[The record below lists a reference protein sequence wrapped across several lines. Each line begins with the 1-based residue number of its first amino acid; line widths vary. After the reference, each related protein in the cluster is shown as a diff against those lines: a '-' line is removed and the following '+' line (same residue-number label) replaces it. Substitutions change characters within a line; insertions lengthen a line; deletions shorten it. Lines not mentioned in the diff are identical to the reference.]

1 MENDQNEV
9 GISASDYNMYY
20 HGLFMLLGKDL
31 LSNVVLILQ
40 EAREHAKRCKE
51 ILYNQKLS
59 MQSYL
64 DVLFKKLNIH
74 QGDLDILIKSGVLK
88 ESSNAIVVLRLVT
101 EGSIDYMAQVKE
113 KAFISLLQLL

>member
-1 MENDQNEV
+1 
-9 GISASDYNMYY
+9 
-20 HGLFMLLGKDL
+20 
-31 LSNVVLILQ
+31 
-40 EAREHAKRCKE
+40 
-51 ILYNQKLS
+51 

-64 DVLFKKLNIH
+64 DVLLKNLNIH